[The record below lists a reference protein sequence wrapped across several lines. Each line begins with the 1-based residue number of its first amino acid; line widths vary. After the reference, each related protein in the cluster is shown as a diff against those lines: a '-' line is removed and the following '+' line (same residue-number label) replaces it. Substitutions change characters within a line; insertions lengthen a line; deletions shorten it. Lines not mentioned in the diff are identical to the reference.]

1 MELGE
6 KLRQARLEANLSQRA
21 LCGEEI
27 TRNMLSRIENGVA
40 RPSMKTLQYLAA
52 RLGKPVSYFLEE
64 TVVVSPNQEIMDS
77 ARRLY
82 DAGEFSQAAAVLE
95 TYQSPDAVYDREKA
109 LLWILVQLGLAEAA
123 LDQGRAQYAREILE
137 HTPVETS
144 YCQEDLQRRKLL
156 LLGQV
161 PGAPRVAHQLPSL
174 DEELLL
180 RAEDALR
187 QGNPRRSA
195 QLLDAAQDQRMP
207 RWMLLRGQAYLAQN
221 AYQDAAFCLRQA
233 EDTFPEIVIPRLERC
248 YRELGDYRQAYFYAC
263 KQKANGNR

>member
-40 RPSMKTLQYLAA
+40 RPSMKTLQYLAL

-64 TVVVSPNQEIMDS
+64 TAVVSPNQEVMNT

-82 DAGEFSQAAAVLE
+82 DTGEFSKAAEILGG
-95 TYQSPDAVYDREKA
+95 YQSPDPVYDREKD
-109 LLWILVQLGLAEAA
+109 LLWVLVRLALAEAA
-123 LDQGRAQYAREILE
+123 ENQGRTQYAREILE
-137 HTPVETS
+137 QTPVETP
-144 YCQEDLQRRKLL
+144 YCREDLQRRKLL
-156 LLGQV
+156 LLGKI

-187 QGNPRRSA
+187 QGNPRRSS
-195 QLLDAAQDQRMP
+195 QFLDAVQNQDAP
-207 RWMLLRGQAYLAQN
+207 RWLLLRGEAYLAQN
-221 AYQDAAFCLRQA
+221 AFQDAALCLCQVEGA
-233 EDTFPEIVIPRLERC
+233 FPEIVIPKLERC
-248 YRELGDYRQAYFYAC
+248 YRELGDYKHAYFYAC
-263 KQKANGNR
+263 KQKPNGNR

>member
-1 MELGE
+1 MKLGE

-40 RPSMKTLQYLAA
+40 RPSMKTLQHLAA

-64 TVVVSPNQEIMDS
+64 TAVVSPNQEVMNA

-82 DAGEFSQAAAVLE
+82 DAGKFSQASEVLE
-95 TYQSPDAVYDREKA
+95 KYQSPDAVYDREKA
-109 LLWILVQLGLAEAA
+109 LLWVLIRLELAEAA
-123 LDQGRAQYAREILE
+123 LSQGRTQYAREILE
-137 HTPVETS
+137 QTSVETP
-144 YCQEDLQRRKLL
+144 YCQEYLQRRKLL
-156 LLGQV
+156 LLGQI
-161 PGAPRVAHQLPSL
+161 PGSPRVAHQLPSM

-180 RAEDALR
+180 RAEDALK

-195 QLLDAAQDQRMP
+195 LLLDAAQDQRPP
-207 RWMLLRGQAYLAQN
+207 RWLLLRGEAYLAQS

-233 EDTFPEIVIPRLERC
+233 EETFPEAVIPKLERC
-248 YRELGDYRQAYFYAC
+248 YRELGDYKQAYFYAC
-263 KQKANGNR
+263 KQKGNR